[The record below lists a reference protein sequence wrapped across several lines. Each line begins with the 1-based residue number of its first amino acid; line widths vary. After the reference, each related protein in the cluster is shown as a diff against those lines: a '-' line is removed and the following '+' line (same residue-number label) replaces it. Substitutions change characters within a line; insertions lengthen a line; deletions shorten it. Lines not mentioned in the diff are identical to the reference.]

1 MSASDKVFAGSIP
14 EIYDTHLVPL
24 IFEAFASDLARRVTE
39 LAPAQVLETAAGTG
53 VVTRALAPRLG
64 DGARY
69 IVSDLNQPMLDKA
82 ASRQPAD
89 DRIVW
94 RQADALHL
102 PFDDDSFDAI
112 CCQFGVMFFPDRIA
126 GYREALRV
134 LKPGGHFLFNVWDRI
149 EHNDFARIV
158 TDTAA
163 IMFPQDPPMFLART
177 PHGYHDVGQ
186 IDAELRQAGFSTVEI
201 TTLQETSNA
210 ASARDPAVAYC
221 QGTPLRNELDARDPD
236 ALQSVTDQ
244 CAGAIAKQHGEGPVS
259 GRIRGHVIVASP

>member
-14 EIYDTHLVPL
+14 EIYDALLVPL
-24 IFEAFASDLARRVTE
+24 VFEAFASDLARRVAE
-39 LAPAQVLETAAGTG
+39 LAPRHVLETAAGTG

-69 IVSDLNQPMLDKA
+69 TVSDLNQPMLDRA

-102 PFDDDSFDAI
+102 PFEDGGFDAI
-112 CCQFGVMFFPDRIA
+112 CCQFGVMFFPDRVA

-134 LKPGGHFLFNVWDRI
+134 LKPGGHFLFNVWDCI
-149 EHNDFARIV
+149 EHNEFARIV
-158 TDTAA
+158 TETAA
-163 IMFPQDPPMFLART
+163 AIFPQDPPMFLART
-177 PHGYHDVGQ
+177 PHGYHDIGT
-186 IDAELRQAGFSTVEI
+186 IDAELRQAGFSAVDI

-221 QGTPLRNELDARDPD
+221 QGTPLRNELEARDPH
-236 ALQSVTDQ
+236 ALQSVTDE
-244 CAGAIAKQHGEGPVS
+244 CAAAIANVHGEGPVS